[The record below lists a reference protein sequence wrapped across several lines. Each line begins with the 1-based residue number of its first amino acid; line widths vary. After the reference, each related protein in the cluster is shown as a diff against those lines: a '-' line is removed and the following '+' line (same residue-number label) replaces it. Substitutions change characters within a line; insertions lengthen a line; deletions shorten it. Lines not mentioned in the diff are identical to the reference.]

1 MHAVTCQH
9 LSALIAVG
17 CGVDT
22 VLEKAKA
29 RRKRDCEFFMIA
41 NNLPQKGVFIEEIQ
55 NLEISMPWSYPC
67 RSWS

>member
-17 CGVDT
+17 CGVDM

-41 NNLPQKGVFIEEIQ
+41 NNLTAEGCF
-55 NLEISMPWSYPC
+55 Y
-67 RSWS
+67 